1 MTAARRLDPKLL
13 PTTRAAAQLL
23 HRPSSARDPA
33 EIAKSI
39 AGAQAQDV
47 YAGPLHFR
55 ARSRSLTAADVT
67 RARTEE
73 RSLLRTWVMRMTIH
87 LIATED
93 AGWMLP
99 LFEPRME
106 KWERRRLE
114 QLGMPAADVRKAM
127 RVAKRTLE
135 REAPVTRPELRERIG
150 AAGVKL
156 DNQTGLHAVGLSVTS
171 GLACLGPDKG
181 RNACLVLR
189 EDWLGKPPAFDREAA
204 LAELA
209 RRYIGAFGPAT
220 DRDFAKW
227 SGLPLGEMR
236 MGLER
241 IAGELVEARV
251 GEETLLS
258 LKGQSKRWP
267 SGGALRLLG
276 AFDTYMLGY
285 ANRDFALPS
294 KHREAYKA
302 GGGGWLRP
310 IVVRD
315 GVAIGGW
322 SYRRKGE
329 GVEVTLGAPDL
340 LGRADRKA
348 IDAEVA
354 DIERF
359 EGCPATL
366 TE

>member
-1 MTAARRLDPKLL
+1 MTAARRIAPERLAP
-13 PTTRAAAQLL
+13 TRAATQLL
-23 HRPSSARDPA
+23 HRPASAGDPA

-47 YAGPLHFR
+47 YAGPLQFR

-67 RARTEE
+67 KARTEE
-73 RSLLRTWVMRMTIH
+73 RSLLRTWVMRMTVH

-114 QLGMPAADVRKAM
+114 QLGMPAADVRKSL

-135 REAPVTRPELRERIG
+135 REAPVTRPELRERI
-150 AAGVKL
+150 AASGVKL
-156 DNQTGLHAVGLSVTS
+156 DNQTGLHVIGLAVTS

-181 RNACLVLR
+181 RSACLVLR
-189 EDWLGKPPAFDREAA
+189 EDWLGRPPPFDRDKA

-236 MGLER
+236 KGLER
-241 IAGELVEARV
+241 VAGELSEARV
-251 GEETLLS
+251 GEETVLALKKGRRKTPA
-258 LKGQSKRWP
+258 KGQ
-267 SGGALRLLG
+267 LRMLG

-285 ANRDFALPS
+285 ADRDFALPS

-310 IVVRD
+310 IIVRD

-329 GVEVTLGAPDL
+329 AVQVTLGAPKSL
-340 LGRADRKA
+340 TRADRKA
-348 IDAEVA
+348 IEAEVA

-359 EGCPATL
+359 EGAPVRL
-366 TE
+366 VE

>member
-1 MTAARRLDPKLL
+1 
-13 PTTRAAAQLL
+13 L
-23 HRPSSARDPA
+23 HRPAAARDPA
-33 EIAKSI
+33 DIAKAI

-47 YAGPLHFR
+47 YAGPLQFR

-73 RSLLRTWVMRMTIH
+73 RSLLRTWVMRMTVH

-114 QLGMPAADVRKAM
+114 QLGMPAVDLRKSM

-135 REAPVTRPELRERIG
+135 REAPVTRPELRERIA
-150 AAGVKL
+150 AAGVEL
-156 DNQTGLHAVGLSVTS
+156 DNQTGLHVVGLAVTS

-189 EDWLGKPPAFDREAA
+189 DDWLGKPPSFDREAA

-236 MGLER
+236 KGLER
-241 IAGELVEARV
+241 IAGELSETRV
-251 GEETLLS
+251 GDETTLALS
-258 LKGQSKRWP
+258 KGRRKAPAKGQ
-267 SGGALRLLG
+267 LRMLG

-310 IVVRD
+310 IIVRD

-329 GVEVTLGAPDL
+329 AVEVTLTSPKWL
-340 LGRADRKA
+340 SRADRKA
-348 IDAEVA
+348 IAAEVA

-359 EGCPATL
+359 EGCPVTL